1 MSPYYLK
8 WNDYIMTVQI
18 SKLPNGLRI
27 ATDSMEGAES
37 VAIGVWVGVG
47 TRHEPWRAGG
57 IAHLTEHML
66 FKGTKNRSAFAL
78 SSAIEKKGGSLNA
91 HTTREETAYYA
102 RVMPEDTG
110 LAMDILADMI
120 QHSAFAPKELDRE
133 RQVIIQEIGRDKDT
147 PDEFIGDLTHEVAFP
162 KQKMGR
168 SILGTPQTIGHLPRQ
183 HIADYVKKHYH
194 ANNIIIVATGKIE
207 HEQIAT
213 LAQTHFGKLPAGK
226 PTKTEKAKIKGG
238 DLRQAR
244 DIEQLHLMLSFPAPS
259 YKSTKAHAAALLGVL
274 LGGSSSSR
282 LFQKIRE
289 KRGLVYTI
297 SSWHL
302 PFQDTGLFSIYAGT
316 DPARAQELIPVLCHE
331 LHDVRT
337 RITPSELRRAKAQVR
352 TDILMNRESVMHR
365 AETLGSYMLA
375 HGRAP
380 NIDKMLK
387 KIMAATEED
396 VRAAATT
403 LFSKKPI
410 FTALGPTKNLEPY
423 QTLAD
428 RIKA

>member
-1 MSPYYLK
+1 
-8 WNDYIMTVQI
+8 MTVQI

-27 ATDSMEGAES
+27 ATDKMESAES
-37 VAIGVWVGVG
+37 VVLGIWVGVG
-47 TRHEPWRAGG
+47 TRHEPWKAGG
-57 IAHLTEHML
+57 IAHMTEHML
-66 FKGTKNRSAFAL
+66 FKGTKNRSAYAL

-102 RVMPEDTG
+102 HVMPEDTG
-110 LAMDILADMI
+110 LAMDVLADML
-120 QHSAFAPKELDRE
+120 QHSLFAPKEMDRE
-133 RQVIIQEIGRDKDT
+133 RQVILQEIGRDKDT

-162 KQKMGR
+162 DQKMGR
-168 SILGTPQTIGHLPRQ
+168 SILGTPKTIAHMPRQ
-183 HIADYVKKHYH
+183 NIVSYMKRHYH
-194 ANNIIIVATGKIE
+194 AGNIVIVASGKVE
-207 HEQIAT
+207 HEKIAE
-213 LAQTHFGKLPAGK
+213 LAEKYFNDLPTGNR
-226 PTKTEKAKIKGG
+226 TKTEKAKIKGG
-238 DLRQAR
+238 DLRVER

-259 YKSTKAHAAALLGVL
+259 YKSPQAHAAALLGIL

-302 PFQDTGLFSIYAGT
+302 PFQDTGLLSIYAGT
-316 DPARAQELIPVLCHE
+316 DPTRAQELIPVLCNE
-331 LHDVRT
+331 LEDVRAK
-337 RITPSELRRAKAQVR
+337 ITPSELRRAKAQAR
-352 TDILMNRESVMHR
+352 ADILMNRESVMHR
-365 AETLGSYMLA
+365 AENLGSHMLA

-380 NIDKMLK
+380 NIDKILK
-387 KIMAATEED
+387 KIKAVTEED
-396 VRAAATT
+396 VRISALK

-410 FTALGPTKNLEPY
+410 FAALGPTENLEAY